1 MGEAYKYNFTCLNF
15 DQIKQTQIEDVCATS
30 RRTKDVDPLG
40 QNRQVSELS
49 LGQADGEISDG
60 EIYGDCWR
68 LRRHADVRQ
77 IVQYLQLA
85 SRRSGMGGKKK
96 GILRTSPRQVVMA
109 LACFRRSRVDFL
121 RTRPSL
127 CFDDTNLFSFILA

>member
-40 QNRQVSELS
+40 QNCQVSELP
-49 LGQADGEISDG
+49 LG
-60 EIYGDCWR
+60 
-68 LRRHADVRQ
+68 HADVRQ
-77 IVQYLQLA
+77 IVQYLQFS

-96 GILRTSPRQVVMA
+96 GILRTSPRLVVMA
-109 LACFRRSRVDFL
+109 LACCLRSRVDFR

-127 CFDDTNLFSFILA
+127 CFDDTNLFSSILA